1 MAITKAR
8 LTLMVLVTAG
18 IGFWASSR
26 ENTFDLW
33 LLLHTLFGT
42 TLAALGSSVF
52 NQLMEID
59 ADRRMQRTRDRPL
72 PAERFSPVPAFALGV
87 FLCGF
92 GIVHLA
98 AKVNVESSALVALTL
113 ITYVLIYTPM
123 KRVSSLNTVVG
134 AVSGAIPPMVGW
146 AGAFGSAG
154 SEGLSFRT
162 EIVFCPESF
171 FLFALL
177 FFWQLPHFVAINW
190 IYREQYRDGG
200 FVMWSND
207 DDDGSRTSFYALL
220 FTVPLVVLMA
230 QPLVYGFGG
239 WILGVGGGLLGLW
252 MLVLAARFRARR
264 SKAAARKL
272 FLYTL
277 AYLPLVLI
285 LLVIDWR

>member
-8 LTLMVLVTAG
+8 LTLMVLITAG
-18 IGFWASSR
+18 IGFWASSQ
-26 ENTFDLW
+26 ENGFDPW
-33 LLLHTLFGT
+33 LLVHTLLGT

-72 PAERFSPVPAFALGV
+72 PAERFSPVAAFGLGV

-98 AKVNVESSALVALTL
+98 AKVNVEASALVALTL
-113 ITYVLIYTPM
+113 VTYVLVYTPM
-123 KRVSSLNTVVG
+123 KRVSSWNTVVG
-134 AVSGAIPPMVGW
+134 AVSGAIPPVVGW
-146 AGAFGSAG
+146 VGAFGSSARD
-154 SEGLSFRT
+154 ELSFRT

-190 IYREQYRDGG
+190 IYREQYCDGG

-207 DDDGSRTSFYALL
+207 DEKGSRTSFYALL

-230 QPLVYGFGG
+230 QPLAYGFGG
-239 WILGVGGGLLGLW
+239 WILLSGGSLLGLW
-252 MLVLAARFRARR
+252 MLLLGWRFRRSR
-264 SKAAARKL
+264 SKADARKL
-272 FLYTL
+272 FLFTL
-277 AYLPLVLI
+277 LYLPIVLV
-285 LLVIDWR
+285 LLVIDWS